1 MFRRRNQVDRIP
13 IDHLSCNFKQ
23 RHIRHLHAS
32 DEEISFKVSEDR
44 GRMNVIDLR
53 VFGSGDFPASYE
65 CDSRLFEGNKSATGG
80 NAQITGYLSG
90 I

>member
-1 MFRRRNQVDRIP
+1 MKATKGPRLRYCIWRRERLR
-13 IDHLSCNFKQ
+13 S
-23 RHIRHLHAS
+23 RTSA
-32 DEEISFKVSEDR
+32 
-44 GRMNVIDLR
+44 IDLR

-65 CDSRLFEGNKSATGG
+65 CDSRLFDGNKSATGG